1 MVAPLWPGGA
11 AVVRNSGTTF
21 KGRLGVTMYRST
33 GIARPHQGSDQGRE
47 CLRDTVVSA
56 LFDGGLWHD
65 LQHFW
70 AYCVH
75 DAGHALTVGV
85 QSVGLQIQAGGVCRI
100 KRIRDCGQKVW
111 LQRHLKFGCER
122 FEVCFKRSLVIRP
135 EIRRPRKTH
144 EQRRQVTVL
153 QLGQNAA
160 QMFAGFLWG
169 NTSEQ
174 VIAAQCDDNRVD
186 LGGQCPIDARSPPG
200 TCVAG
205 HAAIDD
211 ARTDPTVLQPSLKL
225 RNEPFVLGKPIPRCQ
240 TVTQRK
246 NRDRL
251 GLRGKSH
258 EDHCNDPLGK
268 TRQDPISNRNH
279 YIPSKA
285 GCPMTTPILSLTDAR
300 LTLGHNAGRT
310 EILKGITLD
319 VSAGETLGLTGPSGS
334 GKSSLLMLMGGLE
347 QATGGSVSALGR
359 DLGVMGED
367 DLARFRRDHMGV
379 VFQSFHLIPTMTA
392 LENVATP
399 LELAGARDAFDRAA
413 EELEAVGLSHRLDH
427 YPSQM
432 SGGEQQRV
440 ALARAAAPRPEILL
454 ADEPTGNLDGAT
466 GATIMDLLFGLRDRH
481 GATLILVT
489 HAPELAERCDRI
501 VHIQD
506 GVLA

>member
-1 MVAPLWPGGA
+1 
-11 AVVRNSGTTF
+11 
-21 KGRLGVTMYRST
+21 
-33 GIARPHQGSDQGRE
+33 
-47 CLRDTVVSA
+47 
-56 LFDGGLWHD
+56 
-65 LQHFW
+65 
-70 AYCVH
+70 
-75 DAGHALTVGV
+75 
-85 QSVGLQIQAGGVCRI
+85 
-100 KRIRDCGQKVW
+100 
-111 LQRHLKFGCER
+111 
-122 FEVCFKRSLVIRP
+122 
-135 EIRRPRKTH
+135 
-144 EQRRQVTVL
+144 
-153 QLGQNAA
+153 
-160 QMFAGFLWG
+160 
-169 NTSEQ
+169 
-174 VIAAQCDDNRVD
+174 
-186 LGGQCPIDARSPPG
+186 
-200 TCVAG
+200 
-205 HAAIDD
+205 
-211 ARTDPTVLQPSLKL
+211 
-225 RNEPFVLGKPIPRCQ
+225 
-240 TVTQRK
+240 
-246 NRDRL
+246 
-251 GLRGKSH
+251 
-258 EDHCNDPLGK
+258 
-268 TRQDPISNRNH
+268 
-279 YIPSKA
+279 
-285 GCPMTTPILSLTDAR
+285 MTTPILSLTDAR

-506 GVLA
+506 GVLV